1 MYCSRMAKRK
11 RSRRVDLI
19 EVLST
24 ITEPRVQRTRH
35 HELVDVLFIALCTLL
50 SGGTSF
56 TDMADFGR
64 TRKKWLKGLLGL
76 RNGIPSHDTFG
87 RVLSVVDPREFLGAF
102 ALWTRGVREAFK
114 GEVVAIDGKAL
125 RRARDAGEDMRVVV
139 GAWAAG
145 AQVCLGQLAV
155 DEKSNEITALPPL
168 LQALALE
175 NCIVTVDAMG
185 CQKEVAAKV
194 REKGAHYV
202 LALKGNQGKLFL
214 AAQCYLDEMARLG
227 DPGKGRY
234 WEERREKKTH
244 GRKEVRRCWACDGLG
259 EALGEAVPD
268 LAAWKDL
275 RSVALVECER
285 TQGGKTT
292 VERRYYITSLP
303 PGAKKIAS
311 AVRSHWGIENSLHWS
326 LDVTF
331 REDESRARAGY
342 AAENLSALRRLA
354 LNVLKKGEP
363 DTTVAIRRRMNKAAW
378 DEGYLTAILATGLDA

>member
-1 MYCSRMAKRK
+1 M
-11 RSRRVDLI
+11 DLT

-24 ITEPRVQRTRH
+24 ITEPRVKRTRD

-56 TDMADFGR
+56 TQMADFGK
-64 TRKKWLKGLLGL
+64 TRKGWLKRYIAL
-76 RNGIPSHDTFG
+76 RNGIPGHDTFG

-102 ALWTRGVREAFK
+102 ALWTRGVRAAFK
-114 GEVVAIDGKAL
+114 GEVVAVDGKAL
-125 RRARDAGEDMRVVV
+125 RRARDAGGDVRVVV

-145 AQVCLGQLAV
+145 AKVSLGQLAV
-155 DEKSNEITALPPL
+155 EEKSNEITALPPL

-194 REKGAHYV
+194 REKRAHYV

-234 WEERREKKTH
+234 HEERPRKMAH
-244 GRKEVRRCWACDGLG
+244 GRTEVRRCWACDGLE
-259 EALGEAVPD
+259 EALGGAVPD

-275 RSVALVECER
+275 RSVAMVECEA
-285 TQGGKTT
+285 TQGGKTR
-292 VERRYYITSLP
+292 VDRRYFITSLP
-303 PGAKKIAS
+303 PEARKIAG

-354 LNVLKKGEP
+354 LNVLNKGEP
-363 DTTVAIRRRMNKAAW
+363 DAKISIRRRMSKAAW
-378 DEGYLTAILATGLDA
+378 DQDYLAGLLAAGLDA